1 MRKLSADC
9 LAALATAF
17 LAAPAVAV
25 PITYNIQGNC
35 LGTCGNAG
43 LSNGSLALGRITIN
57 RSQIVIG
64 GTFDETDLGAYSLT
78 FGSNTISNTNAVG
91 ASLTGVWGNDL
102 DTIAAL
108 DLRTSTAVAP
118 GTGLGLQLM
127 LGGSIISTNAN
138 CPTAACDTL
147 SFGSLA
153 TLTGVT
159 LRVVPG
165 PIEPSPVPL
174 PPALGLALAG
184 WGSLALLRRRRSRG

>member
-1 MRKLSADC
+1 MWKIPAAC
-9 LAALATAF
+9 LAALVCSM
-17 LAAPAVAV
+17 LAVPAGEA
-25 PITYNIQGNC
+25 PITYNIRGNC
-35 LGTCGNAG
+35 LGTCASAG
-43 LSNGSLALGRITIN
+43 VSTGSLALGRITIN
-57 RSQIVIG
+57 RDRIVIG
-64 GTFDETDLGAYSLT
+64 GTFDETDLGSFSLT
-78 FGSNTISNTNAVG
+78 FGTNTISNTNAVG

-127 LGGSIISTNAN
+127 LGGSIISTSAS

-159 LRVVPG
+159 LRATPG

-184 WGSLALLRRRRSRG
+184 CGSLALFRRRRPRA